1 MISCVIRTILYK
13 ICTDQL
19 LKKEVFGD
27 NKDRCKSKNS
37 LPTPNYVAKKVYY
50 YMIINVCPFFN
61 DVFKALIFLG
71 GGGYGPGMRIRR
83 KNLRAC
89 QSTNASF
96 VSLHQLKGHE
106 RAHCSI

>member
-1 MISCVIRTILYK
+1 MVIIKTDVKVRTA
-13 ICTDQL
+13 CQ
-19 LKKEVFGD
+19 
-27 NKDRCKSKNS
+27 
-37 LPTPNYVAKKVYY
+37 LPTMLQKKVYY

-61 DVFKALIFLG
+61 DVFKALIFLGG

>member
-1 MISCVIRTILYK
+1 MTNFKEGFFDIKKLVIIKTDVKVRTA
-13 ICTDQL
+13 CQL
-19 LKKEVFGD
+19 
-27 NKDRCKSKNS
+27 
-37 LPTPNYVAKKVYY
+37 PIAKKNQ
-50 YMIINVCPFFN
+50 MIINVCPFFN
-61 DVFKALIFLG
+61 DVFKALIFLGG